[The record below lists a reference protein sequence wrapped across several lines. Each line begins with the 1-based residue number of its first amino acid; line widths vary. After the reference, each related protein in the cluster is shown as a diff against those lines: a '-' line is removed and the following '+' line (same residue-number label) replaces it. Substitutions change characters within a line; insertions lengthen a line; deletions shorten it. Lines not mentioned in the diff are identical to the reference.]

1 MNFLSVWNVFITLKF
16 KKKKDLCEELKLLF
30 RNKWF
35 SELFDQGNDKTLV
48 IIVRYDFTKLFLK
61 YLLKTFPCKT
71 LRRMFNRMLS
81 KPLKI
86 IIIQSIMNAHSKLNL
101 YITMSFSLILNILCL
116 NYKLPRFDTLRAI
129 PSHGLSDTKFF

>member
-1 MNFLSVWNVFITLKF
+1 MNFLSVWNVITLKF

-48 IIVRYDFTKLFLK
+48 IVVRSEFTKLFLND
-61 YLLKTFPCKT
+61 LLKIFPCKT
-71 LRRMFNRMLS
+71 IRRVFNRMLS

-86 IIIQSIMNAHSKLNL
+86 IIIQSIMNAQSWT
-101 YITMSFSLILNILCL
+101 YILLCL
-116 NYKLPRFDTLRAI
+116 SL
-129 PSHGLSDTKFF
+129 